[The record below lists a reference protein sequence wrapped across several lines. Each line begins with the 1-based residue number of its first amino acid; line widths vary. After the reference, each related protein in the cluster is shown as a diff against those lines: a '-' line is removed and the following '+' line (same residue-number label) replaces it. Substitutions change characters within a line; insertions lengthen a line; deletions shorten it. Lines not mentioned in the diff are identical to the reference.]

1 MSWAQRLSAAAC
13 VVLTAAVPEREHVRA
28 EQHEALPPLVP
39 HLGFM
44 SYFSFNPPLM
54 TGWVTHGVDFYCDD
68 ATLPCP
74 KEDTAFGTQINASQA
89 AWRRYRIPSL
99 YPSLASVDGLMV
111 RGVGL
116 RQGWEDVLDNVM
128 RAEILPNYVR
138 AKSPFRLLLAAELR
152 SRSSRQRS
160 SRGFLSSARSSSA
173 HEREL
178 LRRGRTDFCAAC
190 SWATRSAAAPR
201 PRRAG
206 RRATPRSRARSGS
219 ISVRTPSS
227 TPT

>member
-138 AKSPFRLLLAAELR
+138 AKSPFRLLLELQELQAEELER
-152 SRSSRQRS
+152 LSFFCQELFCSRK
-160 SRGFLSSARSSSA
+160 G
-173 HEREL
+173 
-178 LRRGRTDFCAAC
+178 
-190 SWATRSAAAPR
+190 AAAQGPDR
-201 PRRAG
+201 FLRG
-206 RRATPRSRARSGS
+206 VFLGDEVCCGATAAKCWAEGYAPLTRKIRQYLGPDA
-219 ISVRTPSS
+219 IIYANVR
-227 TPT
+227 